1 MSNPIAA
8 LYERLVLR
16 NPWLTLAL
24 LTLLMAALL
33 PGLRNFKLDAST
45 DALLLESDKDLRT
58 FRQIA
63 MRYKTQ
69 DFLFIAVVPK
79 DDLFAPASLEMLS
92 RLRDDLAKV
101 PAVKD
106 IITVLDV
113 PLLSTVTGPM
123 ADLGMNFETLRSR
136 NVKVAQAREELTT
149 SPLYR
154 NLIASADGKVGAIQI
169 ILKEHAS
176 LPRLSDLRDDL
187 LFQRLH
193 GGLSATKEQ
202 ELARLRPDYEQAKE
216 AYEATTRAAIKQIR
230 GVLDTYRGETKLY
243 LGGMPMIVDDMM
255 SFIESDMAVFG
266 SAVLLFLIVMMG
278 LIFRELRWVALPF
291 ASCIYAS
298 TAMFGLLGLVGWKV
312 TIISTNFVSLML
324 ILTMSMN
331 IHLVVRYRE
340 LQRDHGDLD
349 QYELVRRTVAAMARP
364 SLYTVLTNIIGFGSF
379 VLCDIKPV
387 IDFGWMMSIGLLVAF
402 ASTFTLFPALLVMT
416 PRKALTRPE
425 SQAYAFTA
433 ALARLTERHGKVIL
447 VVSLLVAVL
456 AVFGVRKLEV
466 ENSFVSYFHK
476 NTEIRQGLELID
488 QKLGGTTPLDIVLK
502 FPPASGDAASAQSGA
517 DDLAAMFD
525 QVETAEHSS
534 ASWFSDAKIDRL
546 KAVHAYLETLPE
558 LGKVLSLASTLRVAE
573 AMHDGQALGPA
584 GIENIYR
591 QMPDAAKVNL
601 FTPYVSVYDNEMR
614 ITARVIDTQAGLQRK
629 DLLARID
636 TDLRERLKLKPDE
649 YQISGLLVLYNNVLQ
664 SLYKSQILTFGSAMA
679 VMMVPLV
686 IMFRSV
692 LVAVIGILPN
702 LLGAV
707 AILGFMGWM
716 KIPLDLMT
724 ITIASITMGIAVED
738 CIHYLYSYKVEYARL
753 RDPLA
758 TMHYC
763 HNNVAKAGFYTTV
776 TVVVGFSIMMLSNF
790 IPTILFGLLTALA
803 MSVALLAAL
812 TLMPTLI
819 LWWRPFRLDDDGQE
833 TAAAMIV

>member
-1 MSNPIAA
+1 MTQLIAA

-16 NPWLTLAL
+16 NPWLALAL
-24 LTLLMAALL
+24 LTFVMAALL

-45 DALLLESDKDLRT
+45 DALLLESDKDLRS
-58 FRQIA
+58 FRQLA
-63 MRYKTQ
+63 MRYKTR

-79 DDLFAPASLEMLS
+79 DDLFAPATLDMIS

-113 PLLSTVTGPM
+113 PLLSTVTGPL
-123 ADLGMNFETLRSR
+123 ADLAMNFETLRSR
-136 NVKVAQAREELTT
+136 NVKVAAAREELTT

-154 NLIASADGKVGAIQI
+154 NLVASADGKVGAIQI
-169 ILKEHAS
+169 ILKDHAS
-176 LPRLSDLRDDL
+176 LPRLSDLRDEL
-187 LFQRLH
+187 LYKRIH
-193 GGLSATKEQ
+193 GGLSATEEQ

-216 AYEATTRAAIKQIR
+216 EYEATSRAAIKQIR
-230 GVLDTYRGETKLY
+230 TVLDTYRGETKLY
-243 LGGMPMIVDDMM
+243 LGGLPMIIDDMM
-255 SFIESDMAVFG
+255 SFIQSDLVVFG
-266 SAVLLFLIVMMG
+266 SAVLAFLIVMMG
-278 LIFRELRWVALPF
+278 IIFRELRWVALPF
-291 ASCIYAS
+291 ASCLYAS

-340 LQRDHGDLD
+340 LQRDHGEFS
-349 QYELVRRTVAAMARP
+349 QYDLVRRTMAEMARP

-402 ASTFTLFPALLVMT
+402 MCTFALFPALLVMM

-425 SQAYAFTA
+425 AAGYAFTA
-433 ALARLTERHGKVIL
+433 ALARLTERHGKAVL
-447 VVSLLVAVL
+447 VVSLVVAVL
-456 AVFGVRKLEV
+456 AVLGTRKLEV

-476 NTEIRQGLELID
+476 NTEIHQGLELID

-502 FPPASGDAASAQSGA
+502 FPPESGDAAGTQTGA
-517 DDLAAMFD
+517 GDLAAMFD
-525 QVETAEHSS
+525 QVESAEHRS
-534 ASWFSDAKIDRL
+534 ASWFSDRKIERL

-573 AMHDGQALGPA
+573 TMNDGKPLGPE
-584 GIENIYR
+584 GIETIYR
-591 QMPDAAKVNL
+591 QMPEAAKVNL
-601 FTPYVSVYDNEMR
+601 FTPFVSVYDNEMR
-614 ITARVIDTQAGLQRK
+614 ISARVIDTQAGLKRK

-636 TDLRERLKLKPDE
+636 TDLRERLHLKPDE
-649 YQISGLLVLYNNVLQ
+649 YQIAGLLVLYNNVLQ
-664 SLYKSQILTFGSAMA
+664 SLYTSQILTFGAAMA
-679 VMMVPLV
+679 VIMVPLV

-702 LLGAV
+702 LLGALT
-707 AILGFMGWM
+707 ILGFMGWM
-716 KIPLDLMT
+716 KIPLDIMT
-724 ITIASITMGIAVED
+724 ITIASITIGIAVED

-753 RDPLA
+753 RDPIA
-758 TMHYC
+758 TLHYC

-812 TLMPTLI
+812 TLMPQLI
-819 LWWRPFRLDDDGQE
+819 LWWQPFHLEND
-833 TAAAMIV
+833 

>member
-1 MSNPIAA
+1 MSNRIAA
-8 LYERLVLR
+8 LYERVVLR
-16 NPWLTLAL
+16 HPWLALAL
-24 LTLLMAALL
+24 LGFVMAALL

-45 DALLLESDKDLRT
+45 DALLLESDQDLRA

-63 MRYKTQ
+63 MRYKTR

-79 DDLFAPASLEMLS
+79 GDLFTPASLGMIS
-92 RLRDDLAKV
+92 DLRDELTQV

-113 PLLSTVTGPM
+113 PLLSTATGPM
-123 ADLGMNFETLRSR
+123 ADLSLNFETLRSHT
-136 NVKVAQAREELTT
+136 VKIAAARKELTE

-154 NLIASADGKVGAIQI
+154 DLVASADGKVGAMQI
-169 ILKEHAS
+169 FLKDHPS
-176 LPRLSDLRDDL
+176 LPRLSDLLDEL
-187 LFQRLH
+187 LYQRIH
-193 GGLSATKEQ
+193 GGLSDAQEQ

-216 AYEATTRAAIKQIR
+216 EYEISTRAAIAQIR
-230 GVLDTYRGETKLY
+230 AILDKHRDAATLY
-243 LGGMPMIVDDMM
+243 LGGMPMIIDDMM
-255 SFIESDMAVFG
+255 TFIQSDMATFG
-266 SAVLLFLIVMMG
+266 GAVLLFLVVMMG
-278 LIFRELRWVALPF
+278 IIFREVRWVALPL
-291 ASCIYAS
+291 ASCLYTSA
-298 TAMFGLLGLVGWKV
+298 AMFGLLGLVGWKV

-340 LQRDHGDLD
+340 LLRDHPDLD
-349 QYELVRRTVAAMARP
+349 QHELVRRTVAQMARP

-416 PRKALTRPE
+416 RRKALTRPE
-425 SQAYAFTA
+425 AQGYAFTE
-433 ALARLTERHGKVIL
+433 ALARLTERHGKAII
-447 VVSLLVAVL
+447 VVSLLIAVL
-456 AVFGVRKLEV
+456 AVLGMRKLDV

-476 NTEIRQGLELID
+476 DTEIHQGLELID
-488 QKLGGTTPLDIVLK
+488 QKLGGTTPLDVILK
-502 FPPASGDAASAQSGA
+502 FPPEASEAANSDGGSGS
-517 DDLAAMFD
+517 LSAMFD
-525 QVETAEHSS
+525 QVTTAEQAPS
-534 ASWFSDAKIDRL
+534 SWFSDAKIARL
-546 KAVHAYLETLPE
+546 KAVHAYLEQQPE
-558 LGKVLSLASTLRVAE
+558 IGKVLSLASTLRVAE
-573 AMHDGQALGPA
+573 AMNDGKPLGPE
-584 GIENIYR
+584 GIEAIYR

-601 FTPYVSVYDNEMR
+601 VSPFVSVYDNEMR
-614 ITARVIDTQAGLQRK
+614 ISARVIDTQPGLKRK
-629 DLLARID
+629 DLLKRID
-636 TDLRERLKLKPDE
+636 TDLRERLQLKPDE

-679 VMMVPLV
+679 VIMVPLV
-686 IMFRSV
+686 IMFRSL

-707 AILGFMGWM
+707 TILGFMGWM
-716 KIPLDLMT
+716 KIPLDIMT
-724 ITIASITMGIAVED
+724 ITIASITIGIAVED

-790 IPTILFGLLTALA
+790 IPTILFGLLTAVA

-812 TLMPTLI
+812 TLMPQLI
-819 LWWRPFRLDDDGQE
+819 LWWRPFRLDED
-833 TAAAMIV
+833 

>member
-1 MSNPIAA
+1 MSNRIAA
-8 LYERLVLR
+8 LYERVVLR
-16 NPWLTLAL
+16 HPWLALAL
-24 LTLLMAALL
+24 LGFVMAALL

-45 DALLLESDKDLRT
+45 DALLLESDQDLRA

-63 MRYKTQ
+63 MRYKTR

-79 DDLFAPASLEMLS
+79 GDLFTPASLGMIS
-92 RLRDDLAKV
+92 DLRDELTQV

-113 PLLSTVTGPM
+113 PLLSTATGAL
-123 ADLGMNFETLRSR
+123 ADLGLNFETLRSHT
-136 NVKVAQAREELTT
+136 VKIAAARKELTE

-154 NLIASADGKVGAIQI
+154 DLVASADGKVGAMQI
-169 ILKEHAS
+169 FLKDHPS
-176 LPRLSDLRDDL
+176 LPRLSDLLDEL
-187 LFQRLH
+187 LYQRIH
-193 GGLSATKEQ
+193 GGLSDAQEQ

-216 AYEATTRAAIKQIR
+216 EYEISTRAAIAQIR
-230 GVLDTYRGETKLY
+230 AILAKHRDAATLY
-243 LGGMPMIVDDMM
+243 LGGMPMIIDDMM
-255 SFIESDMAVFG
+255 TFIQSDMAIFG
-266 SAVLLFLIVMMG
+266 GAVLLFLVVMMG
-278 LIFRELRWVALPF
+278 IIFREVRWVALPL
-291 ASCIYAS
+291 ASCLYTS

-340 LQRDHGDLD
+340 LLRDHPDLD
-349 QYELVRRTVAAMARP
+349 QHELVRRTVAQMARP

-416 PRKALTRPE
+416 RRKALTRPE
-425 SQAYAFTA
+425 AQGYAFTA
-433 ALARLTERHGKVIL
+433 ALARLTERHGKAII
-447 VVSLLVAVL
+447 VVSLLLAVL
-456 AVFGVRKLEV
+456 AVLGMRKLDV
-466 ENSFVSYFHK
+466 ENSFVSYFHQD
-476 NTEIRQGLELID
+476 TEIHQGLELID
-488 QKLGGTTPLDIVLK
+488 QKLGGTTPLDVILK
-502 FPPASGDAASAQSGA
+502 FPPDAGEAANSDGGSGSLS
-517 DDLAAMFD
+517 AMFD
-525 QVETAEHSS
+525 QVTTAEQASS
-534 ASWFSDAKIDRL
+534 SWFSDAKIARL
-546 KAVHAYLETLPE
+546 KAVHAYLEQQPE
-558 LGKVLSLASTLRVAE
+558 IGKVLSLASTLRVAE
-573 AMHDGQALGPA
+573 AMNDGKPLGPE
-584 GIENIYR
+584 GIEAIYR

-601 FTPYVSVYDNEMR
+601 FSPFVSVYDNEMR
-614 ITARVIDTQAGLQRK
+614 ISARVIDTQPGLKRK
-629 DLLARID
+629 DLLKRID
-636 TDLRERLKLKPDE
+636 TDLRERLQLKPDE

-679 VMMVPLV
+679 VIMVPLV
-686 IMFRSV
+686 IMFRSL

-707 AILGFMGWM
+707 TILGFMGWM
-716 KIPLDLMT
+716 KIPLDIMT
-724 ITIASITMGIAVED
+724 ITIASITIGIAVED

-790 IPTILFGLLTALA
+790 IPTILFGLLTAVA

-812 TLMPTLI
+812 TLMPQLI
-819 LWWRPFRLDDDGQE
+819 LWWRPFRLDED
-833 TAAAMIV
+833 

>member
-1 MSNPIAA
+1 MSKLIAA

-16 NPWLTLAL
+16 NPWLVLAL
-24 LTLLMAALL
+24 LTLVMAALL

-45 DALLLESDKDLRT
+45 DALLLESDKELRA
-58 FRQIA
+58 FRQIS
-63 MRYKTQ
+63 MRYKTT

-79 DDLFAPASLEMLS
+79 DDLFTPASLDLMS

-106 IITVLDV
+106 VITVLDV

-123 ADLGMNFETLRSR
+123 AELGMNFETLRSR
-136 NVKVAQAREELTT
+136 NVKVAQARQELTT

-154 NLIASADGKVGAIQI
+154 DLVASADGKVGAIQI
-169 ILKEHAS
+169 TLKDHAN
-176 LPRLSDLRDDL
+176 LPRLSNLRDEL
-187 LFQRLH
+187 LFQRIH

-202 ELARLRPDYEQAKE
+202 ELERLRPDYEQAKE
-216 AYEATTRAAIKQIR
+216 EYEATTRAAIKQIR

-243 LGGMPMIVDDMM
+243 LGGVPMIIDDMM
-255 SFIESDMAVFG
+255 SFIQSDLVVFG
-266 SAVLLFLIVMMG
+266 SAVLLFLVVMMG
-278 LIFRELRWVALPF
+278 IIFREVRWVALPF

-340 LQRDHGDLD
+340 LQRDHADLD
-349 QYELVRRTVAAMARP
+349 QLELVRRTMAQMARP
-364 SLYTVLTNIIGFGSF
+364 SLYTALTNIIGFGSF

-402 ASTFTLFPALLVMT
+402 LCTFLLFPALLVLT
-416 PRKALTRPE
+416 PRKTFTRPE
-425 SQAYAFTA
+425 LQGYAFTE
-433 ALARLTERHGKVIL
+433 ALARITERHGKTIL
-447 VVSLLVAVL
+447 VTSLLVAVM
-456 AVFGVRKLEV
+456 AVLGMRKLEV

-476 NTEIRQGLELID
+476 DTEIHQGLELID
-488 QKLGGTTPLDIVLK
+488 QKLVGTTPLDIVLK
-502 FPPASGDAASAQSGA
+502 FSPASGDTASAQSGA
-517 DDLAAMFD
+517 GDLAAMFD

-534 ASWFSDAKIDRL
+534 TSWFTDTKIERL
-546 KAVHAYLETLPE
+546 KAVHAYLETRPE
-558 LGKVLSLASTLRVAE
+558 IGKVLSLASTLRVAQ
-573 AMHDGQALGPA
+573 AMNQNKPLGPD
-584 GIENIYR
+584 GIDNIYR

-601 FTPYVSVYDNEMR
+601 FTPFVSVYDNEMR
-614 ITARVIDTQAGLQRK
+614 ITARIRDTQAGLKRK
-629 DLLARID
+629 DLLERID
-636 TDLRERLKLKPDE
+636 TDLRERLQLKPDE

-664 SLYKSQILTFGSAMA
+664 SLYKSQILTFGSALA
-679 VMMVPLV
+679 VIMVPLI
-686 IMFRSV
+686 IMFRST

-702 LLGAV
+702 LLSAIV
-707 AILGFMGWM
+707 ILGFMGWM

-776 TVVVGFSIMMLSNF
+776 TVVVGFSILMLSNF
-790 IPTILFGLLTALA
+790 IPTILFGLLTAVA
-803 MSVALLAAL
+803 MIVALLAAL
-812 TLMPTLI
+812 TLMPQLI
-819 LWWRPFRLDDDGQE
+819 LWWHPFQLDED
-833 TAAAMIV
+833 

>member
-1 MSNPIAA
+1 MSNRIAA
-8 LYERLVLR
+8 LYERVVLR
-16 NPWLTLAL
+16 HPWLALAL
-24 LTLLMAALL
+24 LGFVMAALL

-45 DALLLESDKDLRT
+45 DALLLESDQDLRA

-63 MRYKTQ
+63 MRYKIR

-79 DDLFAPASLEMLS
+79 GDLFTPASLGMIS
-92 RLRDDLAKV
+92 DLRDELTQV

-113 PLLSTVTGPM
+113 PLLSTTTGAM
-123 ADLGMNFETLRSR
+123 ADLSLNFETLRSHT
-136 NVKVAQAREELTT
+136 VKIAAARKELTE

-154 NLIASADGKVGAIQI
+154 DLVASADGKVGAMQI
-169 ILKEHAS
+169 FLKDHPS
-176 LPRLSDLRDDL
+176 LPRLSDLLDEL
-187 LFQRLH
+187 LYQRIH
-193 GGLSATKEQ
+193 GGLTDAQEQ

-216 AYEATTRAAIKQIR
+216 EYEISTRAAIAQIR
-230 GVLDTYRGETKLY
+230 TILDKHRDAATLY
-243 LGGMPMIVDDMM
+243 LGGMPMIIDDMM
-255 SFIESDMAVFG
+255 TFIQSDMATFG
-266 SAVLLFLIVMMG
+266 GAVLLFLVVMMG
-278 LIFRELRWVALPF
+278 IIFREVRWVALPF
-291 ASCIYAS
+291 ASCLYTS

-340 LQRDHGDLD
+340 LLRDHPDLD
-349 QYELVRRTVAAMARP
+349 QHQLVRRTVAQMARP

-416 PRKALTRPE
+416 RRKALTRPE
-425 SQAYAFTA
+425 AQGYAFTE
-433 ALARLTERHGKVIL
+433 ALARLTEKHGKAII
-447 VVSLLVAVL
+447 VVSLLIAVL
-456 AVFGVRKLEV
+456 AVLGMRKLDV
-466 ENSFVSYFHK
+466 ENSFVSYFHQD
-476 NTEIRQGLELID
+476 TEIHQGLELID
-488 QKLGGTTPLDIVLK
+488 QKLGGTTPLDVILK
-502 FPPASGDAASAQSGA
+502 FPPEASEAANSDGGSGS
-517 DDLAAMFD
+517 LTAMFD
-525 QVETAEHSS
+525 QVTTAEQAPS
-534 ASWFSDAKIDRL
+534 SWFSDAKIARL
-546 KAVHAYLETLPE
+546 KAVHAYLEQQPE
-558 LGKVLSLASTLRVAE
+558 IGKVLSLASTLRVAE
-573 AMHDGQALGPA
+573 AMNDGKPLGPE
-584 GIENIYR
+584 GIEAIYR

-601 FTPYVSVYDNEMR
+601 FSPFVSVYDNEMR
-614 ITARVIDTQAGLQRK
+614 ISARVIDTQPGLKRK
-629 DLLARID
+629 DLLERID
-636 TDLRERLKLKPDE
+636 TDLRERLQLKPDE

-679 VMMVPLV
+679 VIMVPLV
-686 IMFRSV
+686 IMFRSL

-707 AILGFMGWM
+707 TILGFMGWM
-716 KIPLDLMT
+716 KIPLDIMT
-724 ITIASITMGIAVED
+724 ITIASITIGIAVED

-790 IPTILFGLLTALA
+790 IPTILFGLLTAVA

-812 TLMPTLI
+812 TLMPQLI
-819 LWWRPFRLDDDGQE
+819 LWWRPFRLDED
-833 TAAAMIV
+833 

>member
-1 MSNPIAA
+1 MSKLIAA

-16 NPWLTLAL
+16 NPWLVLAL
-24 LTLLMAALL
+24 LTLVMAALL

-45 DALLLESDKDLRT
+45 DALLLESDKELRA
-58 FRQIA
+58 FRQIN
-63 MRYKTQ
+63 MRYKTT

-79 DDLFAPASLEMLS
+79 DDLFAPASLDLMS

-106 IITVLDV
+106 VITVLDV

-123 ADLGMNFETLRSR
+123 AELGMNFETLRSR
-136 NVKVAQAREELTT
+136 NVKVAQARQELTT

-154 NLIASADGKVGAIQI
+154 DLVASADGKVGAIQI
-169 ILKEHAS
+169 TLKDHAT
-176 LPRLSDLRDDL
+176 LPRLSNLRDEL
-187 LFQRLH
+187 LFQRIH

-202 ELARLRPDYEQAKE
+202 ELERLRPDYEQAKE
-216 AYEATTRAAIKQIR
+216 EYEATTRAVIKHIR
-230 GVLDTYRGETKLY
+230 SVLDTYRGETKLY
-243 LGGMPMIVDDMM
+243 LGGVPMIIDDMM
-255 SFIESDMAVFG
+255 SFIQSDLVVFG

-278 LIFRELRWVALPF
+278 IIFREVRWVALPF

-340 LQRDHGDLD
+340 LQRDHADLD
-349 QYELVRRTVAAMARP
+349 QLELVRRTMAQMARP
-364 SLYTVLTNIIGFGSF
+364 SLYTALTNIIGFGSF
-379 VLCDIKPV
+379 VLSDIKPV

-402 ASTFTLFPALLVMT
+402 LCTFLLFPALLVLT
-416 PRKALTRPE
+416 PRKTLTRPE
-425 SQAYAFTA
+425 LQGYAFTE
-433 ALARLTERHGKVIL
+433 ALARITERHGKTIL
-447 VVSLLVAVL
+447 VTSLLLAVMAVL
-456 AVFGVRKLEV
+456 GMRKLEV

-476 NTEIRQGLELID
+476 DTEIHQGLELID

-502 FPPASGDAASAQSGA
+502 FPPSSGDTGSSQSGA
-517 DDLAAMFD
+517 GDLAAMFD

-534 ASWFSDAKIDRL
+534 TSWFTDTKIERL
-546 KAVHAYLETLPE
+546 KAVHAYLETRPE
-558 LGKVLSLASTLRVAE
+558 IGKVLSLASTLRVAE
-573 AMHDGQALGPA
+573 AMNQNKPLGPD
-584 GIENIYR
+584 GIDNIYR

-601 FTPYVSVYDNEMR
+601 FTPFVSVYDNEMR
-614 ITARVIDTQAGLQRK
+614 ITARILDTQAGLKRK
-629 DLLARID
+629 DLLERID
-636 TDLRERLKLKPDE
+636 TDLRKRLQLKPDE

-664 SLYKSQILTFGSAMA
+664 SLYKSQILTFGSALA
-679 VMMVPLV
+679 VIMVPLI

-702 LLGAV
+702 LLSAIV
-707 AILGFMGWM
+707 ILGFMGWM

-776 TVVVGFSIMMLSNF
+776 TVVVGFSILMLSNF
-790 IPTILFGLLTALA
+790 IPTILFGLLTAVA
-803 MSVALLAAL
+803 MIVALLAAL
-812 TLMPTLI
+812 TLMPQLI
-819 LWWRPFRLDDDGQE
+819 LWWHPFQLDED
-833 TAAAMIV
+833 

>member
-1 MSNPIAA
+1 MSNHIAA
-8 LYERLVLR
+8 LYERVVLR
-16 NPWLTLAL
+16 HPWLALAL
-24 LTLLMAALL
+24 LGFVMAALL

-45 DALLLESDKDLRT
+45 DALLLESDKDLRA

-63 MRYKTQ
+63 MRYKTH

-79 DDLFAPASLEMLS
+79 GDLFTPASLGMIS
-92 RLRDDLAKV
+92 DLRDELTQV

-113 PLLSTVTGPM
+113 PLLSTATGRL
-123 ADLGMNFETLRSR
+123 ADLSLNFETLRSHT
-136 NVKVAQAREELTT
+136 VKIAAARKELTE

-154 NLIASADGKVGAIQI
+154 DLVASADGKVGAMQI
-169 ILKEHAS
+169 FLKDHAS
-176 LPRLSDLRDDL
+176 LPRLSDLRDEL
-187 LFQRLH
+187 LYQRIH
-193 GGLSATKEQ
+193 GGLTDAQEQ
-202 ELARLRPDYEQAKE
+202 ELARLRPDYEKAKE
-216 AYEATTRAAIKQIR
+216 EYEISTRAAIAQIR
-230 GVLDTYRGETKLY
+230 AILDKHRDAATLY
-243 LGGMPMIVDDMM
+243 LGGMPMIIDDMM
-255 SFIESDMAVFG
+255 TFIQSDMATFG
-266 SAVLLFLIVMMG
+266 GAVLLFLVVMMG
-278 LIFRELRWVALPF
+278 IIFREVRWVALPF
-291 ASCIYAS
+291 ASCLYTS

-340 LQRDHGDLD
+340 LLRDRPDLD
-349 QYELVRRTVAAMARP
+349 QHELVRRTVVQMARP

-402 ASTFTLFPALLVMT
+402 GSTFTLFPALLVMT
-416 PRKALTRPE
+416 RRKALTRPE
-425 SQAYAFTA
+425 AQGYAFTE
-433 ALARLTERHGKVIL
+433 ALARLTERHGKAII

-456 AVFGVRKLEV
+456 AVLGMRRLDV

-476 NTEIRQGLELID
+476 DTEIHQGLELID
-488 QKLGGTTPLDIVLK
+488 QKLGGTTPLDVILK
-502 FPPASGDAASAQSGA
+502 FPPQASEAANSDGGSGS
-517 DDLAAMFD
+517 LTAMFD
-525 QVETAEHSS
+525 QVTTAEEAPS
-534 ASWFSDAKIDRL
+534 SWFSDAKIARL
-546 KAVHAYLETLPE
+546 KAVHAYLEQQPE
-558 LGKVLSLASTLRVAE
+558 IGKVLSLASTLRVAE
-573 AMHDGQALGPA
+573 AMNDGKPLGPE
-584 GIENIYR
+584 GIETIYR

-601 FTPYVSVYDNEMR
+601 FSPFVSVYDNEMR
-614 ITARVIDTQAGLQRK
+614 ISARVIDTQPGLKRK
-629 DLLARID
+629 DLLERID

-679 VMMVPLV
+679 VIMVPLV
-686 IMFRSV
+686 IMFRSL

-707 AILGFMGWM
+707 TILGFMGWM
-716 KIPLDLMT
+716 KIPLDIMT
-724 ITIASITMGIAVED
+724 ITIASITIGIAVED

-790 IPTILFGLLTALA
+790 IPTILFGLLTAVA

-812 TLMPTLI
+812 TLMPQLI
-819 LWWRPFRLDDDGQE
+819 LWWRPFRLDE
-833 TAAAMIV
+833 EY

>member
-1 MSNPIAA
+1 MSNRIAA
-8 LYERLVLR
+8 LYERVVLR
-16 NPWLTLAL
+16 HPWLALAL
-24 LTLLMAALL
+24 LGFVMAALL

-45 DALLLESDKDLRT
+45 DALLLESDQDLRA

-63 MRYKTQ
+63 MRYKTR

-79 DDLFAPASLEMLS
+79 GDLFTPASLGMIS
-92 RLRDDLAKV
+92 DLRDELTQV

-113 PLLSTVTGPM
+113 PLLSTATGAL
-123 ADLGMNFETLRSR
+123 ADLGLNFETLRSHT
-136 NVKVAQAREELTT
+136 VKIAAARKELTE

-154 NLIASADGKVGAIQI
+154 DLVASADGKVGAIQI
-169 ILKEHAS
+169 FLKDHPS
-176 LPRLSDLRDDL
+176 LPRLSDLLDEL
-187 LFQRLH
+187 LYQRIH
-193 GGLSATKEQ
+193 GGLSDAQEQ

-216 AYEATTRAAIKQIR
+216 EYEISTRAAIAQIR
-230 GVLDTYRGETKLY
+230 AILAKHRDAATLY
-243 LGGMPMIVDDMM
+243 LGGMPMIIDDMM
-255 SFIESDMAVFG
+255 TFIQSDMAIFG
-266 SAVLLFLIVMMG
+266 GAVLLFLVVMMG
-278 LIFRELRWVALPF
+278 IIFREVRWVALPL
-291 ASCIYAS
+291 ASCLYTS

-340 LQRDHGDLD
+340 LLRDHPDWD
-349 QYELVRRTVAAMARP
+349 QHQLVRRTVAQMARP

-416 PRKALTRPE
+416 RRKALTRPE
-425 SQAYAFTA
+425 AQGYAFTA
-433 ALARLTERHGKVIL
+433 ALARLTERHGKAII
-447 VVSLLVAVL
+447 VVSLLLAVL
-456 AVFGVRKLEV
+456 AVLGMRKLDV
-466 ENSFVSYFHK
+466 ENSFVSYFHQD
-476 NTEIRQGLELID
+476 TEIHQGLELID
-488 QKLGGTTPLDIVLK
+488 QKLGGTTPLDVILK
-502 FPPASGDAASAQSGA
+502 FPPDAGEAANSDGGSGSLS
-517 DDLAAMFD
+517 AMFD
-525 QVETAEHSS
+525 QVTTAEQASS
-534 ASWFSDAKIDRL
+534 SWFSDAKIARL
-546 KAVHAYLETLPE
+546 KAVHAYLEQQPE
-558 LGKVLSLASTLRVAE
+558 IGKVLSLASTLRVAE
-573 AMHDGQALGPA
+573 AMNDGKPLGPE
-584 GIENIYR
+584 GIEAIYR

-601 FTPYVSVYDNEMR
+601 FSPFVSVYDNEMR
-614 ITARVIDTQAGLQRK
+614 ISARVIDTQPGLKRK
-629 DLLARID
+629 DLLKRID
-636 TDLRERLKLKPDE
+636 TDLRERLQLKPDE

-679 VMMVPLV
+679 VIMVPLV
-686 IMFRSV
+686 IMFRSL

-707 AILGFMGWM
+707 TILGFMGWM
-716 KIPLDLMT
+716 KIPLDIMT
-724 ITIASITMGIAVED
+724 ITIASITIGIAVED

-790 IPTILFGLLTALA
+790 IPTILFGLLTAVA

-812 TLMPTLI
+812 TLMPQLI
-819 LWWRPFRLDDDGQE
+819 LWWRPFRLDED
-833 TAAAMIV
+833 

>member
-1 MSNPIAA
+1 MSKHIAA

-16 NPWLTLAL
+16 NPWLALAL
-24 LTLLMAALL
+24 LTLVMAALA

-45 DALLLESDKDLRT
+45 DALLLESDKDLRA

-63 MRYKTQ
+63 MRYKTH
-69 DFLFIAVVPK
+69 DFLFIAVVPQQ
-79 DDLFAPASLEMLS
+79 DLFAPQSLDIIS
-92 RLRDDLAKV
+92 RLRDDLAKM

-136 NVKVAQAREELTT
+136 TVKVAAAREELTT

-154 NLIASADGKVGAIQI
+154 NLVASADGKVGAIQI
-169 ILKEHAS
+169 ILKDHAS
-176 LPRLSDLRDDL
+176 LPRLSDLRDEL
-187 LFQRLH
+187 LYKRIH
-193 GGLSATKEQ
+193 GGLSATEEK

-216 AYEATTRAAIKQIR
+216 EYATTTRAAIKQIR
-230 GVLDTYRGETKLY
+230 AVLDTYRGETKLY

-255 SFIESDMAVFG
+255 SFIESDLVVFG
-266 SAVLLFLIVMMG
+266 SAVLAFLIVMMG
-278 LIFRELRWVALPF
+278 LIFREFRWVALPF

-340 LQRDHGDLD
+340 LQRDHAQLD
-349 QYELVRRTVAAMARP
+349 QYALVRRTVAEMARP

-402 ASTFTLFPALLVMT
+402 LCTFTLFPALLVMT
-416 PRKALTRPE
+416 PRKTLVRPE
-425 SQAYAFTA
+425 AEGYAFTA
-433 ALARLTERHGKVIL
+433 ALARLTERHGKAIL
-447 VVSLLVAVL
+447 VVSLVVAALAVL
-456 AVFGVRKLEV
+456 GARRLEV

-476 NTEIRQGLELID
+476 DTEIHQGLELID

-502 FPPASGDAASAQSGA
+502 FPPETADAAGTESGA
-517 DDLAAMFD
+517 GDLAAMFD
-525 QVETAEHSS
+525 QVETAEHKS

-546 KAVHAYLETLPE
+546 KAVHAYLETLPQ

-573 AMHDGQALGPA
+573 TMNNGQPLGPDE
-584 GIENIYR
+584 IETIYR
-591 QMPDAAKVNL
+591 QMPEAAKVNL
-601 FTPYVSVYDNEMR
+601 FTPFVSVYDNEMR
-614 ITARVIDTQAGLQRK
+614 LSARVIDTQAGLQRK
-629 DLLARID
+629 DLLERID

-664 SLYKSQILTFGSAMA
+664 SLYKSQILTFASALA
-679 VMMVPLV
+679 IIMVPLV
-686 IMFRSV
+686 IMFRSL

-702 LLGAV
+702 LLGALT
-707 AILGFMGWM
+707 ILGFMGWM

-776 TVVVGFSIMMLSNF
+776 TVVVGFSILMLSNF
-790 IPTILFGLLTALA
+790 IPTILFGLLTAVA

-812 TLMPTLI
+812 TLMPQLI
-819 LWWRPFRLDDDGQE
+819 LWWRPFRLNED
-833 TAAAMIV
+833 